1 MIRFA
6 LRLSILATAAVFA
19 ACSASA
25 NTRQAE
31 AAVQQF
37 HDLLDSGQSSA
48 VYDSASDDLK
58 RVSPEQQ
65 FVPLLD
71 AVHRKLGQTKTA
83 TRSGWNVNYSTSGN
97 FITLNYQTVYA
108 EGPASEQ
115 FVYRMVGDKPI
126 LAGYHISSNALI
138 LK

>member
-1 MIRFA
+1 MNRFA
-6 LRLSILATAAVFA
+6 SPLTVLAIAAAFA
-19 ACSASA
+19 ACSAAAS
-25 NTRQAE
+25 TQQAE

-37 HDLLDSGQSSA
+37 HELLDSGNSHA
-48 VYDSASDDLK
+48 IYDSAGDDLK

-71 AVHRKLGQTKTA
+71 AVHRKLGQTRTA

-97 FITLNYQTVYA
+97 FITLNYHTVYA
-108 EGPASEQ
+108 EGDASEQ
-115 FVYRMVGDKPI
+115 FVYRMMGEKPV
-126 LAGYHISSNALI
+126 LVGYHVNSNALI

>member
-1 MIRFA
+1 MNRFA
-6 LRLSILATAAVFA
+6 PRLTMLAMAAVFA

-25 NTRQAE
+25 NTKQAE

-37 HDLLDSGQSSA
+37 HDLLDDGKSTAIYESA
-48 VYDSASDDLK
+48 GDDLK
-58 RVSPEQQ
+58 RVSSEQQ

-108 EGPASEQ
+108 EGDASEQ

-126 LAGYHISSNALI
+126 LVGYHINSNALI

>member
-1 MIRFA
+1 MNQFA
-6 LRLSILATAAVFA
+6 PRLTILATAAVFA

-25 NTRQAE
+25 DTKQAE
-31 AAVQQF
+31 VAVEQF

-48 VYDSASDDLK
+48 IYESAGDDLK

-97 FITLNYQTVYA
+97 FITLNYQTVYS
-108 EGPASEQ
+108 EGQASEQ
-115 FVYRMVGDKPI
+115 FVYRMMGSKPI
-126 LAGYHISSNALI
+126 LVGYHVTSNALI

>member
-1 MIRFA
+1 MHPFA
-6 LRLSILATAAVFA
+6 LRLTILATAAGFA

-25 NTRQAE
+25 NTKEAE
-31 AAVQQF
+31 AAVRQF
-37 HDLLDSGQSSA
+37 HDLLDSGNSSA
-48 VYDSASDDLK
+48 IYASAGEDLK
-58 RVSPEQQ
+58 RVSPERQ

-71 AVHRKLGQTKTA
+71 AVHRKLGPTRTA

-97 FITLNYQTVYA
+97 FITLDYQTVYA
-108 EGPASEQ
+108 EGQASEQ

-126 LAGYHISSNALI
+126 LVGYHINSNELI